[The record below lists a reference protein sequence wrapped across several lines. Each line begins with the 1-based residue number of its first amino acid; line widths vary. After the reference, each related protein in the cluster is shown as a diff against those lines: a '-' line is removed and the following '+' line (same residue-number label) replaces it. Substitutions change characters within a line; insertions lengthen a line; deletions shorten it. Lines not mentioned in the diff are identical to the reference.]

1 MNLQLRKY
9 RRLAGLN
16 QQQTADAL
24 NVKVATYR
32 TWENGRRN
40 MSFPQAI
47 DCAELF
53 GCTTDELAGLEPRRE
68 YSDPAQAALNICYE
82 SMNERGKSTLVSV
95 AQSMERDVANRLAKN
110 RDEDMASDAPGDDGT
125 VERIA

>member
-24 NVKVATYR
+24 KVKVATYR

-53 GCTTDELAGLEPRRE
+53 GCTTDELAGLESRRE
-68 YSDPAQAALNICYE
+68 YSDPAQAALNGYYE
-82 SMNERGKSTLVSV
+82 SMNTKGRSALVESARLMSGSPDTRIEKDRPEPVSV
-95 AQSMERDVANRLAKN
+95 PAE
-110 RDEDMASDAPGDDGT
+110 